1 MPLPEFNA
9 NGDLPPGVHRASW
22 TEVRGASVGD
32 LVSEK
37 FARGAWPIFLF
48 FFTNSRGVRP
58 VCQRFVIFGSYVT
71 AKANPNDV
79 DVILIMDDAFRLD
92 NCPME
97 SRALFDHAVA
107 QARYGASVFWI
118 RPALLIGETVEQFIV
133 YWQIKR
139 GGGQRGILDV
149 IL

>member
-22 TEVRGASVGD
+22 TEVMGRFGGGFGQREVCTRRLAHIYE
-32 LVSEK
+32 L
-37 FARGAWPIFLF
+37 ARRTACL
-48 FFTNSRGVRP
+48 
-58 VCQRFVIFGSYVT
+58 QRFVIFGSYVT

-118 RPALLIGETVEQFIV
+118 RPALLIGETVEQFIE

-139 GGGQRGILDV
+139 GGGQRGIVDV